1 MASGVIE
8 KIGSI
13 SEKICEE
20 NGAYLYDVEMVKEGK
35 NQILRIYI
43 DTNDGIGIDE
53 CEKISRLISEELDK
67 IDLIKGAYNLEVSSP
82 GIERK
87 LKTDKHF
94 EMAYG
99 KEIDIT
105 LYAPL
110 NGEKNF
116 MGVLKSVDNK
126 NVVIIINEEE
136 ITFERNKISMAKI
149 HFDINEFL
157 KNN

>member
-1 MASGVIE
+1 MASGIAG
-8 KIGSI
+8 KISEI
-13 SEKICEE
+13 SEKICAE
-20 NGAYLYDVEMVKEGK
+20 NEAYLYDVEMIKEGK

-43 DTNDGIGIDE
+43 DTKDGIRIDE
-53 CEKISRLISEELDK
+53 CEKISRLISDELDRV
-67 IDLIKGAYNLEVSSP
+67 DLIKGAYNLEVSSP

-87 LKTDKHF
+87 LKTDKHY
-94 EMAYG
+94 EMAQG

-116 MGVLKSVDNK
+116 TGILKSADK
-126 NVVIIINEEE
+126 ENVVILINEME
-136 ITFERNKISMAKI
+136 TVFEKSKISLAKI